1 MRDLQKLLKYFNG
14 TAIVV
19 FFKIELSLSA
29 LVLSN
34 SLAIYMNGLK
44 SLVLAISAL
53 RLVASSLE

>member
-1 MRDLQKLLKYFNG
+1 M
-14 TAIVV
+14 AIVV